1 MEHKENWPHQHPQ
14 FRGGEGRKDSQ
25 AFSKRNISEL
35 PLLYTGCC
43 YDGAQGPGLIR
54 VAKDQT
60 YSLLGHQLEKNV
72 KTCLL

>member
-1 MEHKENWPHQHPQ
+1 MEHKENWPHRHPQ
-14 FRGGEGRKDSQ
+14 LRGGEGRKDSQ
-25 AFSKRNISEL
+25 AFSKQNISEL

-43 YDGAQGPGLIR
+43 YNGAPGPGLTR

-60 YSLLGHQLEKNV
+60 CSLLGHQPEKNV